1 MGSAQGTRACPVG
14 RGRLKK
20 MEDVMEILAWFVFAI
35 LAFLVLSTLLG
46 SFFTVSTAQVA
57 VITRFGRFLRV
68 ANPGL
73 NWKWPLIDSVAGRIS
88 LRVNQ
93 ITLTME
99 TKIKDNVFVTIPIS
113 VQNRVR
119 PEKAFDAFYKLS
131 NPAEQIQSYVE
142 QVILGHVPGMTLD
155 EVFASQSGIAAAV
168 KQELDADM
176 AGFGYEIV
184 NVLVTDIVPDAKVKS
199 AMNDINAA
207 QREQVAANARG
218 EAEKI
223 LVVKRAEAEADSKAL
238 QGQGIANQR
247 KAIIEGLQGSIE
259 QFQKVIGSA
268 STSEVMQL
276 VLVTQYFDTIKSIG
290 ENDKTNTL
298 FLAHSPGAVKDIS
311 DEVLRSMLVAERAK
325 P

>member
-1 MGSAQGTRACPVG
+1 MDAIVLVPLAVVG
-14 RGRLKK
+14 L
-20 MEDVMEILAWFVFAI
+20 ILLIII
-35 LAFLVLSTLLG
+35 LS
-46 SFFTVSTAQVA
+46 SFFTVRTAEVA
-57 VITRFGRFLRV
+57 VITRFGKFLRV
-68 ANPGL
+68 ADPGL
-73 NWKWPLIDSVAGRIS
+73 NFKVPLFDKVTGIVS

-99 TKIKDNVFVTIPIS
+99 TKTKDNVFVTIPIS

-119 PEKAFDAFYKLS
+119 PEKVYDAYYKLS
-131 NPAEQIQSYVE
+131 DPVAQIKSYVE

-155 EVFASQSGIAAAV
+155 EVFASQSSIAAAV

-176 AGFGYEIV
+176 STFGYEIV
-184 NVLVTDIVPDAKVKS
+184 NVLVTDIVPDQKVKS

-223 LVVKRAEAEADSKAL
+223 LVVKKAEAEAESKAL

-247 KAIIEGLQGSIE
+247 KAIIEGLQVSIE
-259 QFQKVIGSA
+259 QFQKVVDGA
-268 STSEVMQL
+268 SSRDVMQL
-276 VLVTQYFDTIKSIG
+276 VLVTQYFDTLKSIG
-290 ENDKTNTL
+290 ESDKTNTL
-298 FLAHSPGAVKDIS
+298 FLSHSPGSVKEVS
-311 DEVLRSMLVAERAK
+311 DQILQSMLVANAAK

>member
-1 MGSAQGTRACPVG
+1 MDLMIVVPVIVVG
-14 RGRLKK
+14 FIAL
-20 MEDVMEILAWFVFAI
+20 ILV
-35 LAFLVLSTLLG
+35 LG
-46 SFFTVSTAQVA
+46 SFFTVRTAEVA
-57 VITRFGRFLRV
+57 VVTRFGKFLSV

-73 NWKWPLIDSVAGRIS
+73 NWKLPFFDSVSGVVS

-99 TKIKDNVFVTIPIS
+99 TKTKDNVFVTIPIS

-119 PEKAFDAFYKLS
+119 PEKVYDAFYKLS
-131 NPAEQIQSYVE
+131 DPKAQIQSYVE

-155 EVFASQSGIAAAV
+155 EVFASQSSIAAAV

-176 AGFGYEIV
+176 ATFGYEIV
-184 NVLVTDIVPDAKVKS
+184 NVLVTDIVPDSKVKA

-223 LVVKRAEAEADSKAL
+223 LVVKKAEAESESKAL

-247 KAIIEGLQGSIE
+247 KAIIEGLQVSIE
-259 QFQKVIGSA
+259 QFQKVVDGASA
-268 STSEVMQL
+268 KEVMQL
-276 VLVTQYFDTIKSIG
+276 VMVTQYFDTLKSIG
-290 ENDKTNTL
+290 ESDKTNTL
-298 FLAHSPGAVKDIS
+298 FLSHSPGSVKDVS
-311 DEVLRSMLVAERAK
+311 DQIMQSMIVAERASS
-325 P
+325 

>member
-1 MGSAQGTRACPVG
+1 MIPLAASGLIRALPDPGQLLHGQHGGG
-14 RGRLKK
+14 RR
-20 MEDVMEILAWFVFAI
+20 DH
-35 LAFLVLSTLLG
+35 AFR
-46 SFFTVSTAQVA
+46 QVPA
-57 VITRFGRFLRV
+57 RRRTG
-68 ANPGL
+68 A
-73 NWKWPLIDSVAGRIS
+73 NWKRPFFDSVAGVVS

-99 TKIKDNVFVTIPIS
+99 TKTKDNVFVTIPIS

-119 PEKAFDAFYKLS
+119 PEKVYDAYYKLS
-131 NPAEQIQSYVE
+131 DPVAQIKSYVE

-155 EVFASQSGIAAAV
+155 EVFASQSSIAAAV

-223 LVVKRAEAEADSKAL
+223 LVVKKAEAEAESKAL

-247 KAIIEGLQGSIE
+247 KAIIEGLQVSIE
-259 QFQKVIGSA
+259 QFQKVVEGASA
-268 STSEVMQL
+268 KEVMQL
-276 VLVTQYFDTIKSIG
+276 VMVTQYFDTLKSIG
-290 ENDKTNTL
+290 ESDRTNTL
-298 FLAHSPGAVKDIS
+298 FLAHSPGSGEGDLGS
-311 DEVLRSMLVAERAK
+311 DHALDAGGESSRRACVSLDA
-325 P
+325 

>member
-1 MGSAQGTRACPVG
+1 MDSSIA
-14 RGRLKK
+14 L
-20 MEDVMEILAWFVFAI
+20 ILLGAVALI
-35 LAFLVLSTLLG
+35 ALFLFLG
-46 SFFTVSTAQVA
+46 SFFTVNTAEVA
-57 VITRFGRFLRV
+57 VVTRFGKFLRI

-73 NWKWPLIDSVAGRIS
+73 NWKVPFFDTVAGNVS

-93 ITLTME
+93 ISLTME
-99 TKIKDNVFVTIPIS
+99 TKTKDNVFVTIPIS

-119 PEKAFDAFYKLS
+119 PEKVYDAFYKLS
-131 NPAEQIQSYVE
+131 DPTQQIQSYVE

-155 EVFASQSGIAAAV
+155 EVFASQSSIAAAV

-176 AGFGYEIV
+176 ATFGFEIV

-223 LVVKRAEAEADSKAL
+223 LVVKKAEAEAESKAL

-247 KAIIEGLQGSIE
+247 KAIIEGLQTSVE
-259 QFQKVIGSA
+259 QFQKTVEGASAQGSDA
-268 STSEVMQL
+268 VGAGDA
-276 VLVTQYFDTIKSIG
+276 VL
-290 ENDKTNTL
+290 
-298 FLAHSPGAVKDIS
+298 
-311 DEVLRSMLVAERAK
+311 
-325 P
+325 

>member
-1 MGSAQGTRACPVG
+1 VQDDRDHGDSGVEHAA
-14 RGRLKK
+14 
-20 MEDVMEILAWFVFAI
+20 F
-35 LAFLVLSTLLG
+35 LAFRRRRSDRRPAQLLHG
-46 SFFTVSTAQVA
+46 ANRAGGGHHPIREIPARGAAGPELEMA
-57 VITRFGRFLRV
+57 VHRPGRR
-68 ANPGL
+68 PGQ
-73 NWKWPLIDSVAGRIS
+73 PARQSDHADHGD
-88 LRVNQ
+88 Q
-93 ITLTME
+93 D
-99 TKIKDNVFVTIPIS
+99 KDNVFVTIPIS

-119 PEKAFDAFYKLS
+119 PEKVYDAFYKLS
-131 NPAEQIQSYVE
+131 DPMQQIQAYVE

-207 QREQVAANARG
+207 QREQVAAAARG

-223 LVVKRAEAEADSKAL
+223 LVVKKAEAEAQSKAL

-259 QFQKVIGSA
+259 QFQRTVAGA
-268 STSEVMQL
+268 STADVMQL
-276 VLVTQYFDTIKSIG
+276 VMITQYFDTIKSIG
-290 ENDKTNTL
+290 ETDKTNTL
-298 FLAHSPGAVKDIS
+298 FLSHSPTAVRDIS
-311 DEVLRSMLVAERAK
+311 EQIMQSMLVADRAK
-325 P
+325 S

>member
-1 MGSAQGTRACPVG
+1 MLLLGSAFF
-14 RGRLKK
+14 
-20 MEDVMEILAWFVFAI
+20 WFVVFI
-35 LAFLVLSTLLG
+35 VLIVCLL
-46 SFFTVSTAQVA
+46 SFFTVNTAQAA
-57 VITRFGRFLRV
+57 VITRFGRFMRV
-68 ANPGL
+68 AEPGL
-73 NWKWPLIDSVAGRIS
+73 NWKWPFIDRVAGRVS

-93 ITLTME
+93 IQLTME
-99 TKIKDNVFVTIPIS
+99 TKTKDNVFVTIPIS

-119 PEKAFDAFYKLS
+119 PEKVFDAFYKLS
-131 NPAEQIQSYVE
+131 DPMQQIQSYVE

-155 EVFASQSGIAAAV
+155 EVFASQSSIASAV

-223 LVVKRAEAEADSKAL
+223 LAVKRAEAEAQSKAL

-259 QFQKVIGSA
+259 QFQRTVGA
-268 STSEVMQL
+268 TTSEVMQL
-276 VLVTQYFDTIKSIG
+276 VMLTQYFDTIKSIG
-290 ENDKTNTL
+290 EMDKTNTL
-298 FLAHSPGAVKDIS
+298 FLSHSPTAVRDLS
-311 DEVLRSMLVAERAK
+311 DQMLQSMLVAERAK
-325 P
+325 APPSS

>member
-1 MGSAQGTRACPVG
+1 MDIITVLSWTIFA
-14 RGRLKK
+14 
-20 MEDVMEILAWFVFAI
+20 FVV
-35 LAFLVLSTLLG
+35 FLVLSAILG
-46 SFFTVSTAQVA
+46 SFFTVDTAQVA
-57 VITRFGRFLRV
+57 IITRFGKFLRV
-68 ANPGL
+68 AQPGL
-73 NWKWPLIDSVAGRIS
+73 NWKVPYIDTVTGRIS

-99 TKIKDNVFVTIPIS
+99 TKTKDNVFVTIPIS

-119 PEKAFDAFYKLS
+119 PENAFDAFYKLS
-131 NPAEQIQSYVE
+131 NPAQQIQAYVE

-223 LVVKRAEAEADSKAL
+223 LVVKRAEAEAESKAL

-247 KAIIEGLQGSIE
+247 KAIIEGLQSSIE
-259 QFQKVIGSA
+259 EFQRVVGGT

-290 ENDKTNTL
+290 ESDKTNTL
-298 FLAHSPGAVKDIS
+298 FLTHSPAAVKEIGDQ
-311 DEVLRSMLVAERAK
+311 VLQSMLVAERAK
-325 P
+325 LS

>member
-1 MGSAQGTRACPVG
+1 M
-14 RGRLKK
+14 
-20 MEDVMEILAWFVFAI
+20 DILLIVFLAI
-35 LAFLVLSTLLG
+35 VAIIALSLILG
-46 SFFTVSTAQVA
+46 SFFTVNTAQVA
-57 VITRFGRFLRV
+57 VITRFGKFLRV
-68 ANPGL
+68 ADPGL
-73 NWKWPLIDSVAGRIS
+73 NWKVPYFDTVAGVVS

-99 TKIKDNVFVTIPIS
+99 TKTKDNVFVTIPIS

-119 PEKAFDAFYKLS
+119 PEKVYDAYYKLS
-131 NPAEQIQSYVE
+131 DPVAQIKSYVE

-155 EVFASQSGIAAAV
+155 EVFATQSSIAAAV

-176 AGFGYEIV
+176 ATFGYEIV
-184 NVLVTDIVPDAKVKS
+184 NVLVTDIVPDQKVKS

-223 LVVKRAEAEADSKAL
+223 LVVKKAEAEAESKAL

-247 KAIIEGLQGSIE
+247 KAIIEGLQVSIE
-259 QFQKVIGSA
+259 QFQKVVDGA
-268 STSEVMQL
+268 SSKDVMQL
-276 VLVTQYFDTIKSIG
+276 VMVTQYFDTLKSIG

-298 FLAHSPGAVKDIS
+298 FLSHSPGAVKDVSEQIM
-311 DEVLRSMLVAERAK
+311 ESMVVATRANS
-325 P
+325 

>member
-1 MGSAQGTRACPVG
+1 
-14 RGRLKK
+14 
-20 MEDVMEILAWFVFAI
+20 MEVLGWGIIAI
-35 LAFLVLSTLLG
+35 VAFFVLSTILG
-46 SFFTVSTAQVA
+46 SFFTVNTAQVA
-57 VITRFGRFLRV
+57 IITRFGKFLRV
-68 ANPGL
+68 AEPGL
-73 NWKWPLIDSVAGRIS
+73 NWKVPFIDSVSGRIS

-99 TKIKDNVFVTIPIS
+99 TKTKDNVFVTIPIS

-119 PEKAFDAFYKLS
+119 PEKAFDAYYKLS
-131 NPAEQIQSYVE
+131 DPAQQIKSYVE

-155 EVFASQSGIAAAV
+155 EVFATQSSIAAAV

-223 LVVKRAEAEADSKAL
+223 LVVKRAEAEAESKAL

-259 QFQKVIGSA
+259 QFQKVVEGASA
-268 STSEVMQL
+268 KEVMQL
-276 VLVTQYFDTIKSIG
+276 VMVTQYFDTLKSIG
-290 ENDKTNTL
+290 ESDRTNTL
-298 FLAHSPGAVKDIS
+298 FLSHAPGAVKEVS
-311 DEVLRSMLVAERAK
+311 DQILESMMGANASK
-325 P
+325 PQ